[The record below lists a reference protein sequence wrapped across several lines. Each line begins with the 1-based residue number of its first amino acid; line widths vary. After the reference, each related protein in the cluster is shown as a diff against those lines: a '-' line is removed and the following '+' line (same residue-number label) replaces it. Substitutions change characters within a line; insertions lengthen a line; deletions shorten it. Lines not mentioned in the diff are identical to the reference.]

1 MAALT
6 SVRIGVIGVGNMGSA
21 HIEYLAKGAVPNA
34 TLAAVADIDPA
45 RIDRLRATHG
55 DKLAYF
61 DSAPALIASKKVDA
75 VIIATPHY
83 DHPPI
88 AISALQA
95 GLHVMSEKP
104 AGVYTKQV
112 KELNAVA
119 ATAGKIFGVM
129 FNQRTIPAH
138 QKVKDLLASGEVG
151 EIRRVSYIITNWL
164 RSQAYYDSGGWR
176 GTWAGEGGG
185 VLMNQCPHN
194 LDLFTWWCG
203 VPSEVRAFCNFGRFH
218 KIEVEDDVTAYL
230 KFPNGATG
238 TFVTTTGEAPGVN
251 RLEIAGDR
259 GLLTLDN
266 ERITFKRARKPIQEF
281 IDTTPDH
288 FPSAETWDCS
298 IPGGST
304 GDQHR
309 RVTEIFVAAIVKGTP
324 LIAPGEE
331 GIHGLTL
338 ANAMLLST
346 WLDKT
351 VHLPFDDDLYWSE
364 LQKRI
369 KTSTFKKPQPSSAPT
384 TPVDISA
391 TFAGAR

>member
-1 MAALT
+1 MSKLT
-6 SVRIGVIGVGNMGSA
+6 SVRIGIIGIGNMGTG

-45 RIDRLRATHG
+45 RLERLRATHG

-61 DSAPALIASKKVDA
+61 DSAPALLASGKVDA
-75 VIIATPHY
+75 IIICTPHY

-88 AISALQA
+88 GIAALKS
-95 GLHVMSEKP
+95 GIHVLSEKP

-119 ATAGKIFGVM
+119 ATAKPIFGVM

-138 QKVKDLLASGEVG
+138 QKLKDLLVSGEVG
-151 EIRRVSYIITNWL
+151 EIRRVSYMITNWL
-164 RSQAYYDSGGWR
+164 RSQSYYDSGGWR

-238 TFVTTTGEAPGVN
+238 VFVTTTGEAPGVN

-266 ERITFKRARKPIQEF
+266 ERLTFKRARKPIQEF

-288 FPSAETWDCS
+288 FPTAETWDCT
-298 IPGGST
+298 IPGGSI

-309 RVTEIFVAAIVKGTP
+309 RVTEAFVGAILHGKP
-324 LIAPGEE
+324 LIAPGSD

-338 ANAMLLST
+338 ANAMLLSS

-351 VHLPFDDDLYWSE
+351 IHVPFDDELYWTE

-369 KTSTFKKPQPSSAPT
+369 KTSTFKKPQPKPAT
-384 TPVDISA
+384 VPVDLSA

>member
-1 MAALT
+1 VSSLST
-6 SVRIGVIGVGNMGSA
+6 VRFGVIGLGNMGST
-21 HIEYLAKGAVPNA
+21 HVDFLFKGTVPNA
-34 TLAAVADIDPA
+34 TLNAVADIDPA
-45 RIDRLRATHG
+45 RLKTIRSRCG
-55 DKLAYF
+55 DKIDYF
-61 DSAPALIASKKVDA
+61 DSADALIASKKVDA
-75 VIIATPHY
+75 ILIATPHY

-88 AISALQA
+88 GIAALKA
-95 GLHVMSEKP
+95 GLHVLSEKP

-112 KELNAVA
+112 KELNEVA
-119 ATAGKIFGVM
+119 RTAGRVFGVM

-138 QKVKDLLASGEVG
+138 KKMKELLSSGEVG
-151 EIRRVSYIITNWL
+151 EIRRVSYMITNWL
-164 RSQAYYDSGGWR
+164 RSQSYYDSGGWR

-203 VPSEVRAFCNFGRFH
+203 VPTEVRAFCRFGQFH
-218 KIEVEDDVTAYL
+218 RIEVEDDVTAYL
-230 KFPNGATG
+230 KFANGATG

-266 ERITFKRARKPIQEF
+266 ERITFKRTRQAVQHF
-281 IDTTPDH
+281 IDTTPDL
-288 FPSAETWDCS
+288 FPSAEVWDCS

-309 RVTEIFVAAIVKGTP
+309 RVTEIFVNAILRGTP
-324 LIAPGEE
+324 LLAPGED
-331 GIHGLTL
+331 GLHGLTL

-351 VHLPFDDDLYWSE
+351 VHIPFDDDLYWTE

-369 KTSTFKKPQPSSAPT
+369 RTSTFKKPETQSAA
-384 TPVDISA
+384 PVDLSSSYG
-391 TFAGAR
+391 GAR